1 MTNTTPNKQKGGN
14 PQGKSNPKTWHP
26 LLKYKITSSIE
37 VAGRPPFSAVLK
49 YCGKTP
55 DGVYP
60 LIDRKCIPKAIFGKC
75 YLGDKCPFKHRIL
88 NDSQASKV
96 LETPKKFIEHTEAMK
111 QG

>member
-49 YCGKTP
+49 YCGKTA
-55 DGVYP
+55 DEVYP
-60 LIDRKCIPKAIFGKC
+60 LIDRKCDPNALFEKF
-75 YLGDKCPFKHRIL
+75 YQEEKCPRDHSIL
-88 NDSQASKV
+88 NDS
-96 LETPKKFIEHTEAMK
+96 
-111 QG
+111 